1 MAQVPHY
8 VLDNSVAVK
17 WVLRLTDE
25 QHVDQ
30 AITLLDD
37 YRAERI
43 ALLSPQILLYETA
56 HALRRAVRRRR
67 ITEEAARQGLDLF
80 LNLAIPTVHQEA
92 FLRRGLEL
100 SAQYGCSFYDSI
112 YLAVA
117 EAANCPLVHAD
128 GSSPTL

>member
-1 MAQVPHY
+1 MAEVP
-8 VLDNSVAVK
+8 
-17 WVLRLTDE
+17 W
-25 QHVDQ
+25 
-30 AITLLDD
+30 
-37 YRAERI
+37 
-43 ALLSPQILLYETA
+43 
-56 HALRRAVRRRR
+56 
-67 ITEEAARQGLDLF
+67 LDLF

-128 GSSPTL
+128 GKLRNALGGRFPFEFWIEGYPSFRGTP